1 MLRDLDG
8 VSQDVRQ
15 EAASTPPCQY
25 MRVRYDYDEK
35 LQYTIYNEEGVTIGD
50 LIDVRKDTDGR
61 LQNQYRR
68 VYGFPSYDFPS
79 AHALSVFVREDLRD
93 KPRRKKGVETASGVL
108 RGLWTSAV
116 NLVSG
121 ILPKRA

>member
-25 MRVRYDYDEK
+25 MRVRCDYDEK

-50 LIDVRKDTDGR
+50 LTKVLSYMDER
-61 LQNQYRR
+61 LQNHYRK
-68 VYGFPSYDFPS
+68 VYGFPMYAPPS
-79 AHALSVFVREDLRD
+79 TAHSLSVFVREEV
-93 KPRRKKGVETASGVL
+93 GTVSGVL